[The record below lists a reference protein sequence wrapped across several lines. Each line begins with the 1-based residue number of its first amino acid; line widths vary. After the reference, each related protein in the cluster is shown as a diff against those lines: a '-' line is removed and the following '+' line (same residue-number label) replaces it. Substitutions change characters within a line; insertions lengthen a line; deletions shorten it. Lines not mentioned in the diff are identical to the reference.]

1 MQSVTFKSSDDGS
14 RLTFEITYRDK
25 DEIAFNVSVQTS
37 TFSGT
42 VSASTF
48 MVLPPDHM
56 FRAMADSWQ
65 GWKTPLTWSDL
76 ESRVSF
82 ESTCDSTGHV
92 KITVKLTDIHFES
105 YLYAVLRYEVGQLE
119 GMANEISSIFR

>member
-1 MQSVTFKSSDDGS
+1 MQSVTFKSPDDGS
-14 RLTFEITYRDK
+14 RLTFEVTYRDK
-25 DEIAFNVSVQTS
+25 DEIAFNVSVHTS

-42 VSASTF
+42 AASSTF

-56 FRAMADSWQ
+56 FQAMADSWQ

-105 YLYAVLRYEVGQLE
+105 YLYAVLRYEAGQLE
-119 GMANEISSIFR
+119 GMANELSSIFR